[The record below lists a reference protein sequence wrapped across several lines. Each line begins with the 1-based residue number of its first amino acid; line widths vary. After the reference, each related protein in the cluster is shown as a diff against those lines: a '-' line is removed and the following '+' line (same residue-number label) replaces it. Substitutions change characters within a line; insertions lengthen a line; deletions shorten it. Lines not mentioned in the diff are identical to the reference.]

1 MLSGQQYQARLRRTA
16 GAFELAREGILI
28 TSVQG
33 EILDTN
39 PAFTRITGYSRD
51 EVVGRTPAMLQ
62 SGRQGPDFYRAM
74 WQTLGASGHW
84 EGEVWNRRKD
94 GELYLETLTI
104 SALRDS
110 DGAVSNYI
118 GFFADVTL
126 QKEHNSRLEQLANYD
141 ALTGLPNRRLLMD
154 RLRQAMAQ
162 ARQHSTLA
170 VLYLDLDGFKAVN
183 DRFDHAHGDA
193 LLVTL
198 GRRMTQAVRA
208 SDTVARVGGDEF
220 VVVLQNLASI
230 ADCIALLERLRGACR
245 QVLQCGQRR
254 AQVSAS
260 IGVTF
265 FDRRYDD
272 PYQLLQRAD
281 RAMYQAKAT
290 GKDRYQFSGDGQR

>member
-1 MLSGQQYQARLRRTA
+1 
-16 GAFELAREGILI
+16 
-28 TSVQG
+28 
-33 EILDTN
+33 
-39 PAFTRITGYSRD
+39 
-51 EVVGRTPAMLQ
+51 
-62 SGRQGPDFYRAM
+62 M

-265 FDRRYDD
+265 FDRRDDD

-290 GKDRYQFSGDGQR
+290 GKDRYQFSGDRHR